1 MVKPHAL
8 GLGGAVVTGAAAIL
22 CSAAYALFPS
32 GAVEFFSFVT
42 HKNIAAIADG
52 ITWAKFFGGAIFWV
66 IAAYIGLFLIG
77 WLHNKLAE

>member
-8 GLGGAVVTGAAAIL
+8 GLGGAIVTGVAAIL
-22 CSAAYALFPS
+22 CSAAYALFPN

-42 HKNIAAIADG
+42 HKNIAAIVG
-52 ITWAKFFGGAIFWV
+52 EITWAKFFGGVVFWV
-66 IAAYIGLFLIG
+66 VAVYVALFLIG